1 MGRYQKPVHLLR
13 PLPKAAAAGGVGGEQ
28 QSGIIAYLQ
37 VLQEWLHAPLCVE
50 SSLRYLH
57 HPVGVQGRMKG
68 GKQSRGEIDYD
79 FVESGCTGITA
90 MRFSYLSRSLAL

>member
-13 PLPKAAAAGGVGGEQ
+13 PLPSAAAEGGGGEQ